1 MMERDKFKK
10 IAAQTGDPKDYADY
24 KSLRNEVVY
33 KLRHA
38 EKDYLKS
45 SLVIKMHHQVKS
57 GKVYIVLLV
66 LSEATFLHRF

>member
-38 EKDYLKS
+38 EKDYFKVKFSDKDAS
-45 SLVIKMHHQVKS
+45 S
-57 GKVYIVLLV
+57 
-66 LSEATFLHRF
+66 SEI